1 MTPTLDYNEMR
12 DKLRE
17 YMKLSGKTQAV
28 IAKELDYSVAAVSQ
42 FLNDKYTGDNEEFA
56 ARVNQLLN
64 MGAVRKSLAKA
75 PDFCMELSNTKSM
88 LNQISIAHATN
99 DILLLYGPA
108 GCGKSTACSYYADH
122 HKGTVLIEADATTNS
137 PRAVLSLIAEEVGE
151 NSRGTTTIIM
161 RTLVKYFKGSNKLLI
176 IDEAQH
182 LTEKTFDTIRALND
196 KAGIGIVYSGN
207 PSILKNMFGCHQEQ
221 FDQVFSRIGYHCKLD
236 NEYSFDDIKQI
247 FRNHNLDKDCLKYLL
262 KTSHK
267 KGGLRI
273 MIKLY
278 KLAANI
284 ANALEL
290 PVSVDILEDAKRRM
304 GISGVS

>member
-1 MTPTLDYNEMR
+1 MTQTINFNEMR
-12 DKLRE
+12 DKLHE
-17 YMKLSGKTQAV
+17 YMRLSGKTQAV

-42 FLNDKYTGDNEEFA
+42 FLNDKYTGDNAEFA
-56 ARVNQLLN
+56 ARVSQLLN
-64 MGAVRKSLAKA
+64 MGAVRETLAKS
-75 PDFCMELSNTKSM
+75 PDFCPELSNTKNM
-88 LNQISIAHATN
+88 LAQIGIAHATN

-108 GCGKSTACSYYADH
+108 GCGKTTACTYYADN
-122 HKGTVLIEADATTNS
+122 HKGTVLVEADATTNS

-161 RTLVKYFKGSNKLLI
+161 QTLVKFFKGSNKLLI

-221 FDQVFSRIGYHCKLD
+221 FDQVFSRIGYHCKPD
-236 NEYSFDDIKQI
+236 NDYSFEDIKQI
-247 FRNHNLDKDCLKYLL
+247 FRNYNIDKDCLKYLL
-262 KTSHK
+262 KTAKK
-267 KGGLRI
+267 KGGLRV

-284 ANALEL
+284 ANTFQQPL
-290 PVSVDILEDAKRRM
+290 SVEILEDAKKRM
-304 GISGVS
+304 GIWEVS

>member
-1 MTPTLDYNEMR
+1 MTPTVDFNEMR
-12 DKLRE
+12 EKLHE
-17 YMKLSGKTQAV
+17 YISSSGKTQAA
-28 IAKELDYSVAAVSQ
+28 IAKELDYSVTAVSQ
-42 FLNDKYTGDNEEFA
+42 FLNDKYPGDNAEFA

-75 PDFCMELSNTKSM
+75 PDFCIELKNTKRM

-108 GCGKSTACSYYADH
+108 GCGKSTACRFYAENS
-122 HKGTVLIEADATTNS
+122 KGTVLIEADATTNS

-151 NSRGTTTIIM
+151 NSRGTTTVIM
-161 RTLVKYFKGSNKLLI
+161 KTLVKFFKGSKKLLI

-221 FDQVFSRIGYHCKLD
+221 FDQVYSRIGYHCKLD
-236 NEYSFDDIKQI
+236 NEYSLDDIKQI
-247 FRNHNLDKDCLKYLL
+247 FRNQSLDRECLKYLL
-262 KTSHK
+262 KTSHR

-284 ANALEL
+284 ANALEA

-304 GISGVS
+304 GISEAV